1 MNHKGALALS
11 SADEVEAENNR
22 LAALARYEIL
32 DTPHEKAF
40 DLLTQAAS
48 RVFKTPIALISFV
61 DDTRQWFKSACGLS
75 AEETPREWAFCAHAI
90 RSSDIF
96 EVCDASKDPR
106 FATNPLVVG
115 PPHIM
120 FYAGAPLQTPDGFR
134 LGTLCVIDTVARP
147 KLTVAERATLR
158 DFSALAIEHME
169 TRLAGRRALVETEH
183 CRRAQ
188 ARSDA
193 ALQAIVQAYRSKSEF
208 LASLSHE
215 LRTPLNAMIG
225 FSEMI
230 KLQTAGPVGSERYLE
245 YARLIG
251 ESGHH
256 LVALVTDVLEFSR
269 AEAGRIE
276 LRLESFAVAEGV
288 EETVGMLLP
297 LARDRGTSIDVQ
309 PIDPSLQIV
318 ADRLRF
324 KQVVINLVSNAV
336 KFTPGGRVIVAADR
350 CGDVMTLLVTDTGVG
365 ICEADLERVL
375 KPFDQGTADPD
386 AKRAGFGL
394 GLPIA
399 KALVER
405 HGGVLGIESV
415 PGQGTTVRIRMPV
428 MGPEHRRPTS

>member
-1 MNHKGALALS
+1 MDRKSALAIS
-11 SADEVEAENNR
+11 STDDLEAENDR

-40 DLLTQAAS
+40 DLLTQTAS
-48 RVFKTPIALISFV
+48 RVFKAPIALVSLV
-61 DDTRQWFKSACGLS
+61 GDTRQWFKSACGLS
-75 AEETPREWAFCAHAI
+75 AKETPREWAFCDHAI
-90 RSSDIF
+90 RSNDIF

-115 PPHIM
+115 PPHIR

-134 LGTLCVIDTVARP
+134 LGTLCIIDTAVRP
-147 KLTVAERATLR
+147 KLTAAERVTLR
-158 DFSALAIEHME
+158 DFSALAMDQIE
-169 TRLAGRRALVETEH
+169 TRLAARRALVETE
-183 CRRAQ
+183 RRRRSQ
-188 ARSDA
+188 ASADA

-215 LRTPLNAMIG
+215 LRTPLNAIIG

-230 KLQTAGPVGSERYLE
+230 KLQIAGPVGSERYLE
-245 YARLIG
+245 YAKLIG
-251 ESGHH
+251 ESGSH
-256 LVALVTDVLEFSR
+256 LVTLVTDVLEFSR

-276 LRLESFAVAEGV
+276 LRLEPFAVAEAV
-288 EETVGMLLP
+288 EEAVGMLLP
-297 LARDRGTSIDVQ
+297 LARDRGTAVDIQ

-324 KQVVINLVSNAV
+324 KQVIINLVSNAI
-336 KFTPGGRVIVAADR
+336 KFTPGGRVVVAAER
-350 CGDVMTLLVTDTGVG
+350 CGEVMTLLVTDTGVG

-375 KPFDQGTADPD
+375 KPFDQGTADSD

-405 HGGVLGIESV
+405 HGGVLGIESAA
-415 PGQGTTVRIRMPV
+415 GRGTTVRVQMPV
-428 MGPEHRRPTS
+428 MGPEHRRPRP